1 MDRLALTQFLDE
13 RGLRLSPSQKQLIL
27 QKMHAL
33 SPDGKLYADA
43 IFEGGGV
50 RGLAF
55 VGALRCCAD
64 LGLQWKKLAGTSA
77 GAITAALLAANL
89 PIEELEEILG
99 NFDYMKFLSKKT
111 SPLIFN
117 GDPRNDLRSPFRMLF
132 CLLVARRL
140 GQYSAEPFRNWLS
153 KILASRGI
161 ESFRD
166 IQHIKSDRQLKVVV
180 SDISRGEML
189 VLPDAFD
196 LKAEPLN
203 ASQRQFREK
212 LLANSRLQSP
222 EDFSV
227 AEAVRLSMSIPL
239 FFAPGRLGESW
250 IVDGGILSNF
260 PLWIYDVKPRFG
272 ESVPPAPR
280 WPTFGFRLVDNTVG
294 QVSEIQG
301 PLDVFSSTIRT
312 MMSARDRYNLRE
324 IDQGRVINLDIT
336 TANVTATQFNLTADE
351 KVNLY
356 CLGYEWTKKFF
367 LEQWN
372 WAEHLEIRGFSPSGE
387 RISS

>member
-1 MDRLALTQFLDE
+1 MTHLALTRFLDE
-13 RGLRLSPSQKQLIL
+13 RGIRVSSEERQFIL
-27 QKMHAL
+27 QKMH
-33 SPDGKLYADA
+33 SPTGEGHLYADA
-43 IFEGGGV
+43 IFEGGGM

-89 PIEELEEILG
+89 PITELEEILG
-99 NFDYMKFLSKKT
+99 NFDYMKFLSRKT

-132 CLLVARRL
+132 CLVVARRL
-140 GQYSAEPFRNWLS
+140 GQYSAEPFRNWLQQ
-153 KILASRGI
+153 ILAQQRI
-161 ESFRD
+161 QSFQD
-166 IQHIKSDRQLKVVV
+166 IQTIKSDRQLKVVV

-189 VLPDAFD
+189 VLPDALD
-196 LKAEPLN
+196 PN
-203 ASQRQFREK
+203 APALSDRHKQFRQQILSK
-212 LLANSRLQSP
+212 SALQYP
-222 EDFSV
+222 EQMSV

-239 FFAPGRLGESW
+239 FFEPGRLGDSW

-260 PLWIYDVKPRFG
+260 PLWIYDVQPRPG
-272 ESVPPAPR
+272 QSVAPAPR
-280 WPTFGFRLVDNTVG
+280 WPTFGFRLVDSTIG

-301 PLDVFSSTIRT
+301 PLDVFASTIRT
-312 MMSARDRYNLRE
+312 MMNARDRYHLRE

-336 TANVTATQFNLTADE
+336 EASVTPTQFNLTADE

-356 CLGYEWTKKFF
+356 CLGYHWTKKFF
-367 LEQWN
+367 LEEWS
-372 WAEHLEIRGFSPSGE
+372 WTEHLKKRGFSPTGE
-387 RISS
+387 CL

>member
-1 MDRLALTQFLDE
+1 MAHLALTQFLDE

-27 QKMHAL
+27 RKMHAI
-33 SPDGKLYADA
+33 SPEGKLYADA

-77 GAITAALLAANL
+77 GAITAALLAVNL

-132 CLLVARRL
+132 CLLLARQL
-140 GQYSAEPFRNWLS
+140 GQYSAEPFQNWLS

-161 ESFRD
+161 QSFRD
-166 IQHIKSDRQLKVVV
+166 IQRIKSDRQLKVVV

-196 LKAEPLN
+196 PKAQPLN

-260 PLWIYDVKPRFG
+260 PLWIYDVKPRSG

-367 LEQWN
+367 LEQWS